1 MKKNYG
7 ILIGLAVLLVVAV
20 FVNVRINKNTLNS
33 PRPTLG
39 IAPGTTAAG
48 NDTVN
53 AEQYFETFRED
64 RENVRDKELSYLET
78 IILHDQTDAETLQDA
93 QQQKIAIVDS
103 MEKEFTVESL
113 LKAKG
118 FLDSAVTFHKGSV
131 NVIIQAEELSPSQAA
146 QILDIVCRETGE
158 EAKNVKISTLK

>member
-7 ILIGLAVLLVVAV
+7 ILIGLTVLLIVAV
-20 FVNVRINKNTLNS
+20 FVNVRINQNALNS

-39 IAPGTTAAG
+39 IGALSTSPQEEVYT
-48 NDTVN
+48 
-53 AEQYFETFRED
+53 EQYFETFRED
-64 RENVRDKELSYLET
+64 RENMREKELSYLET

-93 QQQKIAIVDS
+93 QQQKLAIVDG

-118 FLDSAVTFHKGSV
+118 FSDAAVTFHKGSV
-131 NVIIQAEELSPSQAA
+131 NVIIKTKELSDQEVA

-158 EAKNVKISTLK
+158 EANNIKISTLK

>member
-7 ILIGLAVLLVVAV
+7 ILIGLTVLLIVAV
-20 FVNVRINKNTLNS
+20 FVNVRINQNALNS

-39 IAPGTTAAG
+39 IGASANSPQEEVYT
-48 NDTVN
+48 
-53 AEQYFETFRED
+53 EQYFETFRED
-64 RENVRDKELSYLET
+64 RENMREKELSYLET

-93 QQQKIAIVDS
+93 QQQKLAIVDG

-118 FLDSAVTFHKGSV
+118 FSDAAVTFHKGSV
-131 NVIIQAEELSPSQAA
+131 NVIIKTKELSDQEVA

-158 EAKNVKISTLK
+158 EANNIKISTLK